1 MPVAA
6 SPPGFELGDVYVL
19 GLAFLGIAVFA
30 AIGALSNQRERAFSA
45 ALIYLLLGLVA
56 ALVIQVFDVPWLDP
70 LEDAGVVER
79 LAEFAVVV
87 ALFSTGLKLDRELS
101 WGAWGSVVRLL
112 AVVMPL
118 TIAAIALF
126 GSQVMGL
133 SLAGAIV
140 LGAALAPT
148 DPVLA
153 GDIGVGPP
161 GEEDEREPHFA
172 VTAEAG
178 LNDGLAFPFLYLGLF
193 LVLGERGDG
202 WIVEWLVADV
212 IYAVAAGL
220 AVGALGGYALAA
232 GVLRLRDRRLLSVD
246 LDGWVAVGAVLLVYG
261 TAELVGGY
269 GFLAAFAGGVAFRRY
284 ERDHEANERVH
295 QGAEVVEKFSELAA
309 ILLLGSMV
317 TIAGWAEAGWAGA
330 ALVPLLLLVVRPLGV
345 LAAFTRSKL
354 PLRERLFLGWFGV
367 RGVGSLYYAAA
378 AIATG
383 LLAAEEAETIFWSI
397 AACVVASIVAHGVT
411 GTIGI
416 RKVAPAE
423 APNPSRAR

>member
-56 ALVIQVFDVPWLDP
+56 ALVIQVLDVPWLDP

-193 LVLGERGDG
+193 LVLGERSDG
-202 WIVEWLVADV
+202 WIVEWLLADV
-212 IYAVAAGL
+212 VYAVTAGL

-232 GVLRLRDRRLLSVD
+232 GVLRLRDRRLLSVE

-345 LAAFTRSKL
+345 LVAFTGSRLS
-354 PLRERLFLGWFGV
+354 LRERVFLGWFGV
-367 RGVGSLYYAAA
+367 RGVGSLYYVAA

-383 LLAAEEAETIFWSI
+383 LLAAEEAETIFWAI

-411 GTIGI
+411 GTVGV
-416 RKVAPAE
+416 RKLAAPS
-423 APNPSRAR
+423 PSRAR